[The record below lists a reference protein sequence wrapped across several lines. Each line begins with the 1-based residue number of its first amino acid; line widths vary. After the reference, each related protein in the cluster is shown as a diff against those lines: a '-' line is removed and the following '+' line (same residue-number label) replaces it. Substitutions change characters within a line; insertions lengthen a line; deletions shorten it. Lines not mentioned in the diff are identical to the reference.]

1 MTFNSQEIIQDVR
14 AEFEHLLDFV
24 TGEQARSAKADHIER
39 GLFKM
44 LLKLGAKLL
53 QLFFTMRSE
62 ICSRQAVQ
70 SKNRQVLP
78 YHRDTD
84 RIYFSIFNK
93 VFIERP
99 YFYKPGV
106 GAQIPMDAELGLGDD
121 SYSDL
126 LRETT
131 EYLAVY
137 HVYGGSNADFMERL
151 FGFSLSTRALQENVA
166 EDSESVE
173 AYYAQKLPPC
183 PESEAEILVIQADGK
198 GIPMVLEEDEVPEA
212 QVRLGKGQKHG
223 HKKEAIVTAIYTIS
237 AAPRTPLEVIASFF
251 KETQPKKR
259 LKKDAKPKNKYI
271 WATLDGKDVALT
283 RLSIQVALRESAHL
297 LHRVA
302 LCDGCE
308 ALQSRIVLQFQG
320 FILILDFVHANEYLW
335 DVANSLLGEASE
347 QRLEWVKSRTLQILS
362 GQTKQVIAE
371 LRQIAKN
378 KKMKMAQRTQLYKT
392 SNYFE
397 RNLPYMD
404 YQTYLTKGY
413 PIASGAIEGACR
425 HFVKDRFELSGMRW
439 LQTGAENLLRLRAVA
454 ENDDWDTYYD
464 YRREQRQLR
473 LYGQS
478 VPNVQAL
485 ESQAINSQ
493 PVLRVFVSTSHTK
506 HNLLPLAV

>member
-1 MTFNSQEIIQDVR
+1 MAFNSQEIIQDIR

-24 TGEQARSAKADHIER
+24 TGEQARTAKADNIER

-44 LLKLGAKLL
+44 LLSLGTKLL

-62 ICSRQAVQ
+62 ICSRQPVQ
-70 SKNRQVLP
+70 SKSGQELR
-78 YHRDTD
+78 YHCDTE
-84 RIYFSIFNK
+84 RVYFSIFNK

-99 YFYKPGV
+99 YFYKQGV
-106 GAQIPMDAELGLGDD
+106 GTQTPLDAELGLGDD

-137 HVYGGSNADFMERL
+137 HVYGGSNADFMDRL
-151 FGFSLSTRALQENVA
+151 FGFSLSTRALQQNVA
-166 EDSESVE
+166 EDAESVE
-173 AYYAQKLPPC
+173 AYYTQKSPPC

-198 GIPMVLEEDEVPEA
+198 GVPMVLEQDEVPEA

-223 HKKEAIVTAIYTIS
+223 HKKEAIVTTVYTIK
-237 AAPRTPLEVIASFF
+237 AAPRTPTEVIASFF
-251 KETQPKKR
+251 KENQPKKR
-259 LKKDAKPKNKYI
+259 LKKDSKPQNKHI
-271 WATLDGKDVALT
+271 WATLDGKDIALS
-283 RLSIQVALRESAHL
+283 RLTKQVSLREGAHIL
-297 LHRVA
+297 YRVA

-308 ALQSRIVLQFQG
+308 ALQSRLVLQFQG
-320 FILILDFVHANEYLW
+320 FTLILDFMHANEYLW
-335 DVANSLLGEASE
+335 DAANSLLGEGSE

-362 GQTKQVIAE
+362 GQTEQVIAE
-371 LRQIAKN
+371 LRRIAKN
-378 KKMKMAQRTQLYKT
+378 KKTKVAQRTQLNKT
-392 SNYFE
+392 ANYFE

-404 YQTYLTKGY
+404 YQTYLSNGY

-454 ENDDWDTYYD
+454 ENDDWDAYYA

-473 LYGQS
+473 LYGQP
-478 VPNVQAL
+478 VPNMQTL
-485 ESQAINSQ
+485 EVQAINSQ
-493 PVLRVFVSTSHTK
+493 PVLQAFVASGHSK
-506 HNLLPLAV
+506 HSQLPLAV